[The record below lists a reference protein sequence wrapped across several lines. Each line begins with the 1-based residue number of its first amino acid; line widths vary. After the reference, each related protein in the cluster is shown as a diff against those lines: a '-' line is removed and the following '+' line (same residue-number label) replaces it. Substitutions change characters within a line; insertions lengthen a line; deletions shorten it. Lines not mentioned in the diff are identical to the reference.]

1 MGWMNLNDYLLI
13 EAAATA
19 RRQDLM
25 NAGTRCPDSQ
35 NWITAF
41 VLAASA
47 LVIGSG
53 GFVPSP
59 SAGRVFHDRLVARRA
74 EGPANRE
81 RHGAQEVGDLSCE
94 HLRARREEHGAA

>member
-13 EAAATA
+13 EAAAAA

-25 NAGTRCPDSQ
+25 NAGRRFPESQ
-35 NWITAF
+35 SWVTVF

-59 SAGRVFHDRLVARRA
+59 PAGRVCHDRLATRRA

-81 RHGAQEVGDLSCE
+81 RHGAPEVGVT
-94 HLRARREEHGAA
+94 RADYQATAM

>member
-35 NWITAF
+35 SWITAF

-47 LVIGSG
+47 LV
-53 GFVPSP
+53 
-59 SAGRVFHDRLVARRA
+59 A
-74 EGPANRE
+74 ELLYESLA
-81 RHGAQEVGDLSCE
+81 
-94 HLRARREEHGAA
+94 